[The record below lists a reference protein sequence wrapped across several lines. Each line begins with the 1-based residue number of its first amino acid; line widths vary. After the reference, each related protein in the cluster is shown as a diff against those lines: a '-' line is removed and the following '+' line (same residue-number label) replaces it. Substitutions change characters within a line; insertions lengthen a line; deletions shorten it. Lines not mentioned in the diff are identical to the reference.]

1 MELTILCNLLMHLLA
16 SNNEN
21 EIMHLLEKKISKTG
35 IPCKE
40 CDFYKLPFNVHVHMH
55 VHVWSRENR

>member
-1 MELTILCNLLMHLLA
+1 MELTIPCNLL
-16 SNNEN
+16 
-21 EIMHLLEKKISKTG
+21 MHLLEKKISKTG